1 MIGGG
6 ASGLAAACAAAR
18 AGADVVILEQNARVG
33 RKILTT
39 GNGRCNL
46 SNEDMS
52 EDHYHGKDPGFV
64 REALDFSGV
73 SETLAWFGEM
83 GLVCAAEEGR
93 VYPFGGQASAV
104 LDVLRLEAGRL
115 GVRILTGQAV
125 KRLEKAGDGFRIYP
139 RQGETLSASRAI
151 VAAGGLASPFSAPD
165 GGASGLDLMKR
176 LGHRVRGPFPA
187 LVQIRSESPYMKA
200 LKGVRADARIV
211 LEAGGGIYER
221 AGELQFTGN
230 GVSGVPAMDLSG
242 FLYDDFGCPRKD
254 AEAYIDFVPDT
265 EFRDLA
271 VFLSERKARLAGA
284 ERAGSPA
291 VDTARDNPPAA
302 DIELKNRQAAGL
314 GRVNQPAGAER
325 AGIQAVDAG
334 RNNPPAAGME
344 LKNRQAAGLG
354 RVNQPA
360 GAERAGI
367 QAVDAG
373 RNNPPAADMERYMTG
388 FLHKALGVVLVKAAG
403 IDLRAPAAGIGEKR
417 ILILAGT
424 IKNFRF
430 PVSGTNGFRDA
441 QVMGGGL
448 LTEEFDPA
456 TMESRLVRG
465 LYACGEILDIYGD
478 CGGYNLQ
485 WAWSS
490 GRLAGARAAESLRV
504 G

>member
-334 RNNPPAAGME
+334 RNNPPAA
-344 LKNRQAAGLG
+344 
-354 RVNQPA
+354 
-360 GAERAGI
+360 
-367 QAVDAG
+367 
-373 RNNPPAADMERYMTG
+373 DMERYMTG